1 MDNKTRFLIDKTYLN
16 TSVEYGDTRLIQI
29 GRRYC
34 GNGEIIIA
42 HTHENYYELTIITGG
57 KGTIISNGE
66 KYSVSAGD
74 IHLSLPCDIHE
85 IRASNELG
93 LEYDFFSF
101 YTLNENFK
109 SELKEISSKLFASA
123 NRVFQDG
130 NIVSLIASSIYEFSN
145 TKSYSNEIITSA
157 FNQIIIYLIRA
168 FTQIQRRPLNLS
180 EAEILCYQV
189 MQYVDTHVFT
199 LINLENVA
207 KKFNYNY
214 SYLSA
219 LFKKTTGKTL
229 FEYFQSRK
237 LETAKIL
244 LIENKKKI
252 SEISEMLNYSSP
264 FAFSKAFKCKYK
276 CSPREIKNTKST
288 DL

>member
-66 KYSVSAGD
+66 NYSVSAGD

-145 TKSYSNEIITSA
+145 RKSYSNEIITSA

-199 LINLENVA
+199 LKNLENVA

-264 FAFSKAFKCKYK
+264 FAFSKAFKSKYK